1 MSYLNEF
8 DRPLTTDWI
17 QIGECER
24 EGPPEYYR
32 KIELYDMGWT
42 VQKIDIENYA
52 VEGAS
57 YGGPVAIIKDDKK
70 FLRVTPQ
77 IPAKPII
84 SIFTA
89 AGHLV
94 SSIKVKAREN
104 KALNNY
110 QQITNTYYVHSTSV
124 YSSSN

>member
-1 MSYLNEF
+1 MSFLTEF

-17 QIGECER
+17 QIGDGHEN
-24 EGPPEYYR
+24 PEYYR

-42 VQKIDIENYA
+42 SQKVDIENYA
-52 VEGAS
+52 VVGAS
-57 YGGPVAIIKDDKK
+57 YGGPIAIIKDDKK

-89 AGHLV
+89 AGHLI
-94 SSIKVKAREN
+94 SSIKVLARAWN
-104 KALNNY
+104 KS
-110 QQITNTYYVHSTSV
+110 I
-124 YSSSN
+124 

>member
-1 MSYLNEF
+1 MTEY

-17 QIGECER
+17 QIGDNNDT
-24 EGPPEYYR
+24 PEYYR

-42 VQKIDIENYA
+42 TQKVDVENYA
-52 VEGAS
+52 VVGAS
-57 YGGPVAIIKDDKK
+57 YGGPIAIIKDDKK

-89 AGHLV
+89 AGRLI
-94 SSIKVKAREN
+94 SSIKVSYTAF
-104 KALNNY
+104 
-110 QQITNTYYVHSTSV
+110 IF
-124 YSSSN
+124 